1 MYLFADTQSS
11 PGEHV
16 GGEGSEPVVGAAG
29 AAAAAAAEGSP
40 GVRCPGATSGSLD
53 FRQYQYPSSQ

>member
-1 MYLFADTQSS
+1 MYLFAGTQSS

-29 AAAAAAAEGSP
+29 AAAAAEGSP